1 VSELGV
7 ANEFIYIG
15 EDAVEERNLSQL
27 LGLHEALLNGAIY
40 SHESKE
46 ADDAHWDWISFFR
59 GSWAAALYHDKF
71 PALLQAMRLS
81 LKTDKGMLLM
91 QQRALEMAAQQPENL
106 ELSKHRRDF
115 TGPRGEGLPESTVA
129 AVTADVQDHLKLHKS
144 VLRQYNLDAYARL
157 KN

>member
-1 VSELGV
+1 M
-7 ANEFIYIG
+7 NEFIYIG

-40 SHESKE
+40 TYESKE
-46 ADDAHWDWISFFR
+46 VDDVHWDWISFFR

-71 PALLQAMRLS
+71 PSLLQAMRLT

-91 QQRALEMAAQQPENL
+91 LQRVLEMAAQQPENL

-115 TGPRGEGLPESTVA
+115 TGPRGEGLPESTVT
-129 AVTADVQDHLKLHKS
+129 AVAADVQDHLKLHKT
-144 VLRQYNLDAYARL
+144 VLRQYNVDVLAKS